1 MKEQA
6 AKIQIVMNT
15 LAELNLPPTYHNVN
29 RLTGIYN
36 VLTGLRDELAGMK
49 EEAKDDGRD
58 AEAE

>member
-15 LAELNLPPTYHNVN
+15 LETLNIPATFDNMN
-29 RLTGIYN
+29 RLTGIFN
-36 VLTGLRDELAGMK
+36 LLAGLRDELAGRK
-49 EEAKDDGRD
+49 EEADDGRD